1 MTPGQLTFDDLD
13 TGVPCT
19 GKRDAVL
26 AAREWK
32 TNNPDAYLTMV
43 RWAREDLA
51 ARRRPSIGRYAEGLR
66 SWSLNRGSSPYR
78 LDNSCRA
85 PLARMIEAEFA
96 DLEGAFAKRAS
107 KNDPRIAG
115 LIPGGDA
122 THS

>member
-1 MTPGQLTFDDLD
+1 MTAQTSIFDATDDLPRL
-13 TGVPCT
+13 V
-19 GKRDAVL
+19 KRDPVL
-26 AAREWK
+26 AAREWR

-43 RWAREDLA
+43 RWAREDKD

-85 PLARMIEAEFA
+85 PLARMIESEFP

-107 KNDPRIAG
+107 MCDGGRVAG
-115 LIPGGDA
+115 MTGEVGA
-122 THS
+122 HS